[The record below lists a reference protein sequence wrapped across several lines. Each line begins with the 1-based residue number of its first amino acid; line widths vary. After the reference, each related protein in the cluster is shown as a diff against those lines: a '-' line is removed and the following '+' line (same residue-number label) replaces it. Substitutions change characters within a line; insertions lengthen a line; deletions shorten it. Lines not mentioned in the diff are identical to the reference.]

1 MSKKLVI
8 AIAITLGI
16 VAAGAFS
23 WFYFSP
29 HENGIK
35 PKTINLDADA
45 YLFSLGEKP
54 MVLLKYTGT
63 NKTML
68 YYSEITNQSGIYS
81 TNSHEFCSI
90 PARTDDAL
98 VKVIEDNV
106 FVILNNF
113 NNISSVIIEADK
125 NMNVEKIRWVP
136 NIEVYSF
143 TYSPGKYYLFGQNLS
158 VAKLLVSNDLMH
170 FRDIYSFKKVEFVMN
185 SYFLN
190 TGNGVYL
197 AYYLSFGSRNVSW
210 YRIAL
215 LEIKNN
221 DVVDVYNTSGQEN
234 IFAYAS
240 SNKIYLYIFAQST
253 SLLVFDTSTNE
264 IAERYSMPFVY
275 VFYHDSRTGIT
286 VGMNDYFVYSRDSRH
301 FQNICHRGDLR
312 INMLSKNSALISGD
326 SLYLIVTE
334 SVLEEEML
342 KFDLSEL
349 SANS

>member
-8 AIAITLGI
+8 AIVITLGI
-16 VAAGAFS
+16 IAAGAFS

-29 HENGIK
+29 HENEIK
-35 PKTINLDADA
+35 PETIDLDTDA
-45 YLFSLGEKP
+45 YLFSMGEKP

-90 PARTDDAL
+90 PARTDNAL

-113 NNISSVIIEADK
+113 NNISAVIIEADK
-125 NMNVEKIRWVP
+125 NMNVEKIRWVQ

-143 TYSPGKYYLFGQNLS
+143 TSSSGKYYLFGQNMS
-158 VAKLLVSNDLMH
+158 VAKLLVSDDLVH
-170 FRDIYSFKKVEFVMN
+170 FREIYSFKNVKFVMN
-185 SYFLN
+185 SYLLN

-197 AYYLSFGSRNVSW
+197 AYYLGFGSRNVSW
-210 YRIAL
+210 YRTAL

-221 DVVDVYNTSGQEN
+221 DVEDVYNTSGQEN

-253 SLLVFDTSTNE
+253 TLLVFDTGTNE
-264 IAERYSMPFVY
+264 ITERYSMPSVY
-275 VFYHDSRTGIT
+275 VFYHDARTGIT
-286 VGMNDYFVYSRDSRH
+286 VGMNDYFVYSRDGRH
-301 FQNICHRGDLR
+301 FQNIYHRGDLM
-312 INMLSKNSALISGD
+312 IYTMSKNSALISGNY
-326 SLYLIVTE
+326 LYLIVTE
-334 SVLEEEML
+334 GGFGEEML